1 MLATPRCPCV
11 NNFTRPTYKKIKKNK
26 KKDRKKLGNYPKLAL
41 QVKKKKPQIELNAL
55 DESHTVAVSVS

>member
-11 NNFTRPTYKKIKKNK
+11 NNFTRPTYKKKIKK

-41 QVKKKKPQIELNAL
+41 QVKKKTQIELNAL